1 MQTNQTVTSE
11 MIERWIGTDNL
22 STDHFLDLLA
32 DIANGDYPAELFK
45 SEVLDY
51 LESLEG

>member
-1 MQTNQTVTSE
+1 MQVKQAVTPE
-11 MIERWIGTDNL
+11 MIEKWIGSDNL

-51 LESLEG
+51 LESI